1 MYTKKKCKIYVLS
14 VLLCTF
20 FFSCSSIDFELPQ
33 GPQGTNGKSAYEIW
47 KEEVETG
54 HINWPSTQVDLADF
68 LVYIKGEKG
77 DKGKDGMSP
86 TLMTLRSFGL
96 LKKIQK
102 PIFGIFLAEETEN
115 HLILAKMGIGISAIK
130 IQKSKLPAK
139 MERME
144 LMEKTDFPPMN
155 YGNNLLLA
163 AI

>member
-68 LVYIKGEKG
+68 LVYPSGFTISKKR
-77 DKGKDGMSP
+77 KRTSTTNAHHQASFTSP
-86 TLMTLRSFGL
+86 
-96 LKKIQK
+96 
-102 PIFGIFLAEETEN
+102 
-115 HLILAKMGIGISAIK
+115 
-130 IQKSKLPAK
+130 
-139 MERME
+139 
-144 LMEKTDFPPMN
+144 
-155 YGNNLLLA
+155 
-163 AI
+163 